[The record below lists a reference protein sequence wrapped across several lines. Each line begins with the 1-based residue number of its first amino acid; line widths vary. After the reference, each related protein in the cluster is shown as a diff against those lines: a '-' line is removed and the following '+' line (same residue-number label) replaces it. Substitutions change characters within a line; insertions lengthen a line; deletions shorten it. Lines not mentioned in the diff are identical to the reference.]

1 MYYKYFILLFIIFTA
16 RVQSQNL
23 GFTLPDI
30 EAYQLNNGM
39 RILISPNYESP
50 IINISIHINAGKL
63 DDPIDK
69 PDLGKYA
76 FWALNDGTNKY
87 PKEDQLKEKLF
98 SFGNT
103 QGSFRTMGF
112 YDDYARISNLCLK
125 EDTRDCIEI
134 FSEVL
139 RYPTFP
145 FYNELMQ
152 KLTLIWAPNSTFVGV
167 SNSTWYHAKYMYS
180 GLIQYFDPAEQL
192 SYSRKEAVNW
202 YNEHIRPEN
211 ITLMISGDIN
221 YIYIKK
227 LINEYFSDWE
237 PSVEISENKESNN
250 IKVIDNSG
258 INITFTSLEDETEA
272 RILIL
277 KETTELNKFWD
288 PAMQMALYVF
298 AKSRRNKINQKI
310 DKAGWIGYGWAQSN
324 RMPYFNITGNM
335 PYSHLG
341 KFYRELIAGFEDLS
355 NNSITDEE
363 LRSAKITRINDY
375 QNRLYDINE
384 LEDFVQYYY
393 NNNGYSLEKIPQM
406 IDDIN
411 AVTLDEVNA
420 AAKKVFDPDNFVMSI
435 AGNQDSCA
443 TFLGQFSNIEYY
455 EAAEEIRV
463 SNK

>member
-50 IINISIHINAGKL
+50 IINISIHINAGKI
-63 DDPIDK
+63 DDPMDR
-69 PDLGKYA
+69 PGLGA
-76 FWALNDGTNKY
+76 FTFFALNDGTNKY
-87 PKEDQLKEKLF
+87 PKKDQLREKLF
-98 SFGNT
+98 SLGNT
-103 QGSFRTMGF
+103 QGEFRKMIF
-112 YDDYARISNLCLK
+112 EDDYAQISNLCLK

-145 FYNELMQ
+145 FYNKLMQ
-152 KLTLIWAPNSTFVGV
+152 KLVLLWAPNAVFVG
-167 SNSTWYHAKYMYS
+167 SNNSTWYHAKYMYG
-180 GLIQYFDPAEQL
+180 GLIQYFNPGEQL
-192 SYSRKEAVNW
+192 SYSRKKAVNW
-202 YNEHIRPEN
+202 YNDYIRPEN

-237 PSVEISENKESNN
+237 PSVELSENKESNN

-277 KETTELNKFWD
+277 KKTTELNEFWD

-298 AKSRRNKINQKI
+298 SQSRREKIYQKI
-310 DKAGWIGYGWAQSN
+310 DKAGWIGCNWAQSN
-324 RMPYFNITGNM
+324 RMPYFNV
-335 PYSHLG
+335 YSGMYYNYLD
-341 KFYRELIAGFEDLS
+341 KFYSELISEFENLS

-375 QNRLYDINE
+375 QNKLYDINK
-384 LEDFVQYYY
+384 LEDFIQYYY
-393 NNNGYSLEKIPQM
+393 NQNGYSLEKIPQM

>member
-1 MYYKYFILLFIIFTA
+1 
-16 RVQSQNL
+16 
-23 GFTLPDI
+23 
-30 EAYQLNNGM
+30 
-39 RILISPNYESP
+39 
-50 IINISIHINAGKL
+50 
-63 DDPIDK
+63 
-69 PDLGKYA
+69 
-76 FWALNDGTNKY
+76 
-87 PKEDQLKEKLF
+87 
-98 SFGNT
+98 
-103 QGSFRTMGF
+103 
-112 YDDYARISNLCLK
+112 
-125 EDTRDCIEI
+125 
-134 FSEVL
+134 
-139 RYPTFP
+139 
-145 FYNELMQ
+145 
-152 KLTLIWAPNSTFVGV
+152 
-167 SNSTWYHAKYMYS
+167 
-180 GLIQYFDPAEQL
+180 
-192 SYSRKEAVNW
+192 
-202 YNEHIRPEN
+202 
-211 ITLMISGDIN
+211 MISGDIN

-310 DKAGWIGYGWAQSN
+310 DNAGWIGYGWAQSN
-324 RMPYFNITGNM
+324 RMSYFNITGNM

-375 QNRLYDINE
+375 QNKLYDINE